1 MKNILFILFTFSFF
15 TSLAQE
21 NRFGVGV
28 MAGVPTGINSRI
40 YFSEMNALDVGVGF
54 AFAGK
59 NEKAHLYF
67 DHVWNNKNPLHDD
80 SPFSIF
86 YGIGGRVKT
95 FDIGDNSF
103 AARIIG
109 GVNLNP
115 QDSRFEFFLEAVPTI
130 EAIPN
135 SKFDFDG
142 AVGLRYFF

>member
-1 MKNILFILFTFSFF
+1 MKNLFFILLAFSFF
-15 TSLAQE
+15 TSSAQE
-21 NRFGVGV
+21 NRFGIGV
-28 MAGVPTGINSRI
+28 MAGVPTGMNSRI
-40 YFSEMNALDVGVGF
+40 YFEGMNALDIGIGH

-59 NEKAHLYF
+59 NEKVHLYF
-67 DHVWNNKNPLHDD
+67 DNVWINKNFFQND

-115 QDSRFEFFLEAVPTI
+115 IDSRFEFFLEAVPTI
-130 EAIPN
+130 DLIPT

-142 AVGLRYFF
+142 AIGLRYFF